1 MVRTEI
7 QKHFSELVIQALSD
21 ESIKMAAPMTDFE
34 VTVFAATIDRL
45 VTEETLPET
54 SELIV
59 EPRRI
64 ITLLQTA
71 NLPEDVAQ
79 QARKTLRRFREV
91 IINLADEPE
100 VKILN

>member
-7 QKHFSELVIQALSD
+7 QKHFSELVLQALSD
-21 ESIKMAAPMTDFE
+21 ESIKMATPMSDFE
-34 VTVFAATIDRL
+34 VKVFAATIDRL
-45 VTEETLPET
+45 ATEETLPAI
-54 SELIV
+54 SELII

-100 VKILN
+100 IKIVN